1 MEGGLPLSGIN
12 QTGEKG
18 ADCLIYQKRGW
29 EKPEV
34 LFTQTTWKNSF
45 GISPAGMGTYQQH
58 IASIM
63 EQSTEFNLEANLSD
77 YLRELNTNRIIS
89 VEEQDELFDHLSC
102 EIEALRDTGLS
113 TEESF
118 LISRKRLGEPTVL
131 SSEYQKA
138 KPWTRTVQFVV
149 SAVVFVL
156 GLKAIFNMM
165 TITSLS
171 VTGLLTQVP
180 IIDMEVFKTWGDI
193 VLQISCLVVCLF
205 GMTILVRKV
214 VTDRGIFTWLFP
226 VIFLA
231 SEGVKLAIT
240 TYSASVIGLGPEL
253 FGSSMMHSG
262 LITLGLTILGAIG
275 TAWWLFKTRRLR
287 VEFG

>member
-1 MEGGLPLSGIN
+1 
-12 QTGEKG
+12 
-18 ADCLIYQKRGW
+18 
-29 EKPEV
+29 
-34 LFTQTTWKNSF
+34 
-45 GISPAGMGTYQQH
+45 
-58 IASIM
+58 M
-63 EQSTEFNLEANLSD
+63 EQSTEFNLESNLSD

-89 VEEQDELFDHLSC
+89 MEEQDELFDHMSC

-118 LISRKRLGEPTVL
+118 LISRKRLGEPTLL

-138 KPWTRTVQFVV
+138 KPWTRTIQFLV

-165 TITSLS
+165 TITSMS
-171 VTGLLTQVP
+171 VIGLLTKFP
-180 IIDMEVFKTWGDI
+180 FMDMQAFQGWGDI
-193 VLQISCLVVCLF
+193 VLQISCLAVCLF
-205 GMTILVRKV
+205 AMTILVRKV
-214 VTDRGIFTWLFP
+214 VTDRGVFTWLFP

-231 SEGVKLAIT
+231 SEGVKLAVLGYT
-240 TYSASVIGLGPEL
+240 ASVLGIGPYEV
-253 FGSSMMHSG
+253 GSSMHHSH
-262 LITLGLTILGAIG
+262 LIILSLTLLAGVG

>member
-1 MEGGLPLSGIN
+1 
-12 QTGEKG
+12 
-18 ADCLIYQKRGW
+18 
-29 EKPEV
+29 
-34 LFTQTTWKNSF
+34 
-45 GISPAGMGTYQQH
+45 
-58 IASIM
+58 M
-63 EQSTEFNLEANLSD
+63 EQSTEFNLESNLSD

-89 VEEQDELFDHLSC
+89 MEEQDELFDHMSC
-102 EIEALRDTGLS
+102 EIEDLRNTGLS

-118 LISRKRLGEPTVL
+118 LISRKRLGEPTLL

-138 KPWTRTVQFVV
+138 KPWTRTIQFLV
-149 SAVVFVL
+149 SSVVFVL

-171 VTGLLTQVP
+171 VTGLLTKFP
-180 IIDMEVFKTWGDI
+180 FMDMQAFQGWGDI
-193 VLQISCLVVCLF
+193 GLQISCLVVCLF

-231 SEGVKLAIT
+231 SEAVKLAVS

-253 FGSSMMHSG
+253 FGSSMLHSR
-262 LITLGLTILGAIG
+262 IIMLGLTVLGAIG
-275 TAWWLFKTRRLR
+275 TAWLLFKTRRLR